1 MKMILFLLA
10 LLASHAALA
19 ENRLLA
25 IHLHPRADGTT
36 LELQLQAA
44 VDPARVQ
51 NFLLIEPPQLVL
63 DLPRSTA
70 AATLERSLKGSGPVK
85 RIQVAE
91 DDERLRL
98 QVLLK
103 HAAIYQLRAEEDRLL
118 VDLTLQPP
126 PEPVALQAIDLR
138 RGPQGEAHLTVDMG
152 SHAHTV
158 QVRQLGGRL
167 VADIAGATLPLALR
181 RLVETGQMGTPVLQ
195 YRAHGHQ
202 DGARLVLEMQGQW
215 RYQAYQSKR
224 RLMIDVVPV
233 KSAAPTGMA
242 AGGLQEGKTYGGPRL
257 SLNFQNIEVRTALQ
271 VLAEHS
277 GVNIVASDTVTGQVS
292 LRLKDLPWDQVLDLI
307 LQARGLEMRRHGDVL
322 WIAPRDEMLARERL
336 ELEQKALIA
345 DLEPL
350 HAESFQLNYQ
360 RADTL
365 RKALG
370 IGEDGSTQANRRNAL
385 LSRRGSAMIDS
396 HTNQL
401 LVTDTLAVL
410 ANVRKLI
417 ERIDVASRQVLI
429 EARIVEADDSF
440 SRNLGVKLGLAATT
454 RGAAIGNGY
463 AAIGE
468 QSGQTPPTPDLTLR
482 EPALNLR
489 ADGLS
494 GATPGSFAFTLFNAA
509 AQRFLNVELS
519 ALEAD
524 GHGKI
529 VSSPRLITADQQ
541 VALIEQGEEIPYQQ
555 AAGNGS
561 TATAFKKANLKLE
574 VTPQITP
581 DGNVILEVDVNKDSR
596 GSVTP
601 GGLAIN
607 TKHIKTKV
615 QVEDGGTV
623 VIGGIYT
630 QTDND
635 HETRVPL
642 LGELPVLGALFRS
655 RSKVRDK
662 TELLIFLTPRI
673 VAAPR
678 PY

>member
-1 MKMILFLLA
+1 MVDLA
-10 LLASHAALA
+10 LRPAPDPAAL
-19 ENRLLA
+19 
-25 IHLHPRADGTT
+25 
-36 LELQLQAA
+36 Q
-44 VDPARVQ
+44 
-51 NFLLIEPPQLVL
+51 
-63 DLPRSTA
+63 S
-70 AATLERSLKGSGPVK
+70 
-85 RIQVAE
+85 
-91 DDERLRL
+91 
-98 QVLLK
+98 
-103 HAAIYQLRAEEDRLL
+103 
-118 VDLTLQPP
+118 
-126 PEPVALQAIDLR
+126 IDLR
-138 RGPQGEAHLTVDMG
+138 RGALGEARLNVEMG
-152 SHAHTV
+152 SSEHTV

-167 VADIAGATLPLALR
+167 IADIAGATVPQGLR
-181 RLVETGQMGTPVLQ
+181 RQVQTGQLGTPVTQ
-195 YRAHGHQ
+195 YSALAHQ
-202 DGARLVLEMQGQW
+202 DGARLVLEMQGPW
-215 RYQAYQSKR
+215 RYQAYQSR
-224 RLMIDVVPV
+224 QRLIIDVLPV
-233 KSAAPTGMA
+233 SAGSAA
-242 AGGLQEGKTYGGPRL
+242 AGLPEGKNYGGQRL
-257 SLNFQNIEVRTALQ
+257 SLNFQNIDVRTALQ

-277 GVNIVASDTVTGQVS
+277 GVNIVASDTVSGQLS

-307 LQARGLEMRRHGDVL
+307 LQARGLEMRRHGEVL
-322 WIAPRDEMLARERL
+322 WIAPRDEMLARERM
-336 ELEQKALIA
+336 ELEQKATIA

-385 LSRRGSAMIDS
+385 LSRRGSAMIDN

-440 SRNLGVKLGLAATT
+440 SRNLGVKLGLATTT
-454 RGAAIGNGY
+454 RGAAVGNGY

-468 QSGQTPPTPDLTLR
+468 HSGQTPATPDLYLR
-482 EPALNLR
+482 EPALDLR
-489 ADGLS
+489 AEALS

-524 GHGKI
+524 GRGKI

-541 VALIEQGEEIPYQQ
+541 AALIEQGEEIPYQQ

-581 DGNVILEVDVNKDSR
+581 DGNVILDVDVNKDSR
-596 GSVTP
+596 GSITP

-642 LGELPVLGALFRS
+642 LGEIPVLGALFRS
-655 RSKVRDK
+655 QSKVRDK

>member
-36 LELQLQAA
+36 LELQLQAP
-44 VDPARVQ
+44 VDPALVQ

-70 AATLERSLKGSGPVK
+70 AATLARSLSGSGLVK
-85 RIQVAE
+85 RIQLAE
-91 DDERLRL
+91 DDDRLRL

-103 HAAIYQLRAEEDRLL
+103 HAAIYCLRTEGDSLL
-118 VDLTLQPP
+118 VDLELRPAADPAELHAIELQ
-126 PEPVALQAIDLR
+126 
-138 RGPQGEAHLTVDMG
+138 RGPLGEARMTVELG
-152 SHAHTV
+152 SSSHTV
-158 QVRQLGGRL
+158 QVRQLGRRL
-167 VADIAGATLPLALR
+167 IADIAGASLPPALR
-181 RLVETGQMGTPVLQ
+181 RQVEVGRFATPLTHYSAYPHEGGV
-195 YRAHGHQ
+195 
-202 DGARLVLEMQGQW
+202 RLVLEMQGQW

-233 KSAAPTGMA
+233 KSALTGIAA
-242 AGGLQEGKTYGGPRL
+242 AGLQKGKTYGGPRL

-277 GVNIVASDTVTGQVS
+277 GVNIVASDTVTGQLS
-292 LRLKDLPWDQVLDLI
+292 LRLKDLPWEQVLDLI
-307 LQARGLEMRRHGDVL
+307 LQARGLEMRRHGEVL

-336 ELEQKALIA
+336 ELEQKAMIA

-440 SRNLGVKLGLAATT
+440 SRNLGIKLGLAATT
-454 RGAAIGNGY
+454 RGAAVGNGY
-463 AAIGE
+463 AAIAE
-468 QSGQTPPTPDLTLR
+468 QSGQTPATPDLTLR

-494 GATPGSFAFTLFNAA
+494 GAAPGSFAFTLFNAA
-509 AQRFLNVELS
+509 ARRFLNVELS

-524 GHGKI
+524 GRGKI

-541 VALIEQGEEIPYQQ
+541 AALIEQGEEIPYQQ
-555 AAGNGS
+555 SAGNGS

-581 DGNVILEVDVNKDSR
+581 DGNVILDVDVNKDSR

-642 LGELPVLGALFRS
+642 LGDLPVLGALFRS
-655 RSKVRDK
+655 QSKVRDK

-673 VAAPR
+673 VAGPR

>member
-10 LLASHAALA
+10 LLANHVALA

-36 LELQLQAA
+36 LELQLQAP
-44 VDPARVQ
+44 VDPALVQ

-70 AATLERSLKGSGPVK
+70 AATLARSLSGSGLVK
-85 RIQVAE
+85 RIQLAE

-98 QVLLK
+98 QVMLK
-103 HAAIYQLRAEEDRLL
+103 HAAIYQLRTEEERLL

-126 PEPVALQAIDLR
+126 SDPVALQAIDLR
-138 RGPQGEAHLTVDMG
+138 RGPQGEAHLAVDMG

-167 VADIAGATLPLALR
+167 IADIAGATVPLALR

-195 YRAHGHQ
+195 YRAYGHQ

-224 RLMIDVVPV
+224 RLMIDVLPV
-233 KSAAPTGMA
+233 KSALPGIA
-242 AGGLQEGKTYGGPRL
+242 AAGLQEGKTYGGPRL

-277 GVNIVASDTVTGQVS
+277 GVNIVASDTVTGQLS
-292 LRLKDLPWDQVLDLI
+292 LRLKDLPWEQVLDLI
-307 LQARGLEMRRHGDVL
+307 LQARGLEMRRHGEVL

-336 ELEQKALIA
+336 ELEQKAMIA

-440 SRNLGVKLGLAATT
+440 SRNLGIKLGLAATT
-454 RGAAIGNGY
+454 RGAAVGNGY
-463 AAIGE
+463 AAIAE
-468 QSGQTPPTPDLTLR
+468 QSGQTPATPDLTLR

-494 GATPGSFAFTLFNAA
+494 GAAPGSFAFTLFNAA
-509 AQRFLNVELS
+509 ARRFLNVELS

-524 GHGKI
+524 GRGKI

-541 VALIEQGEEIPYQQ
+541 AALIEQGEEIPYQQ
-555 AAGNGS
+555 SAGNGS

-581 DGNVILEVDVNKDSR
+581 DGNVILDVDVNKDSR

-642 LGELPVLGALFRS
+642 LGDLPVLGALFRS
-655 RSKVRDK
+655 QSKVRDK

-673 VAAPR
+673 VAGPR

>member
-36 LELQLQAA
+36 LELQLQAP
-44 VDPARVQ
+44 VDPALVQ

-70 AATLERSLKGSGPVK
+70 AATLARSLSGSGLVK
-85 RIQVAE
+85 RIQLAE

-98 QVLLK
+98 QVMLK
-103 HAAIYQLRAEEDRLL
+103 HAAIYQLRTEEERLL

-126 PEPVALQAIDLR
+126 SDPVALQAIDLR
-138 RGPQGEAHLTVDMG
+138 RGPQGEAHLAVDMG

-167 VADIAGATLPLALR
+167 VADIAGATVPLALR

-195 YRAHGHQ
+195 YRAYGHQ

-224 RLMIDVVPV
+224 RLMIDVLPV
-233 KSAAPTGMA
+233 KSALTGIA
-242 AGGLQEGKTYGGPRL
+242 AAGLQEGKTYGGPRL

-277 GVNIVASDTVTGQVS
+277 GVNIVASDTVTGQLS
-292 LRLKDLPWDQVLDLI
+292 LRLKDLPWEQVLDLI
-307 LQARGLEMRRHGDVL
+307 LQARGLEMRRHGEVL

-336 ELEQKALIA
+336 ELDQKAMIA

-454 RGAAIGNGY
+454 RGAAVGNGY
-463 AAIGE
+463 AAIAE
-468 QSGQTPPTPDLTLR
+468 QSGQTPATPDLTLR

-494 GATPGSFAFTLFNAA
+494 GAAPGSFAFTLFNAA
-509 AQRFLNVELS
+509 ARRFLNVELS

-524 GHGKI
+524 GRGKI

-541 VALIEQGEEIPYQQ
+541 AALIEQGEEIPYQQ
-555 AAGNGS
+555 SAGNGS
-561 TATAFKKANLKLE
+561 TATAFN
-574 VTPQITP
+574 
-581 DGNVILEVDVNKDSR
+581 
-596 GSVTP
+596 
-601 GGLAIN
+601 
-607 TKHIKTKV
+607 
-615 QVEDGGTV
+615 
-623 VIGGIYT
+623 
-630 QTDND
+630 
-635 HETRVPL
+635 
-642 LGELPVLGALFRS
+642 
-655 RSKVRDK
+655 
-662 TELLIFLTPRI
+662 
-673 VAAPR
+673 
-678 PY
+678 

>member
-10 LLASHAALA
+10 LLANHVALA

-36 LELQLQAA
+36 LELQLQAP
-44 VDPARVQ
+44 VDPALVQ

-70 AATLERSLKGSGPVK
+70 AATLARSLSGSGLVK
-85 RIQVAE
+85 RIQLAE

-98 QVLLK
+98 QVMLK
-103 HAAIYQLRAEEDRLL
+103 HAAIYQLRTEEERLL

-126 PEPVALQAIDLR
+126 SDPVALQAIDLR
-138 RGPQGEAHLTVDMG
+138 RGPQGEAHLAVDMG

-167 VADIAGATLPLALR
+167 IADIAGATVPLALR

-195 YRAHGHQ
+195 YRAYGHQ

-224 RLMIDVVPV
+224 RLMIDVLPV
-233 KSAAPTGMA
+233 KSTLTGIAAA
-242 AGGLQEGKTYGGPRL
+242 SLQEGKTYGDPRL

-277 GVNIVASDTVTGQVS
+277 GVNIVASDTVTGQLS
-292 LRLKDLPWDQVLDLI
+292 LRLKDLPWEQVLDLI
-307 LQARGLEMRRHGDVL
+307 LQARGLEMRRHGEVL

-336 ELEQKALIA
+336 ELEQKAMIA

-454 RGAAIGNGY
+454 RGAAVGNGY
-463 AAIGE
+463 AAIDE
-468 QSGQTPPTPDLTLR
+468 QSGQTPATPDLTLR

-494 GATPGSFAFTLFNAA
+494 GAAPGSFAFTLFNAA
-509 AQRFLNVELS
+509 ARRFLNVELS

-524 GHGKI
+524 GRGKI

-541 VALIEQGEEIPYQQ
+541 AALIEQGEEIPYQQ
-555 AAGNGS
+555 SAGNGS

-581 DGNVILEVDVNKDSR
+581 DGNVILDVDVNKDSR

-642 LGELPVLGALFRS
+642 LGDLPVLGALFRS
-655 RSKVRDK
+655 QSKVRDK

-673 VAAPR
+673 VAGPR

>member
-10 LLASHAALA
+10 LLANHVALA

-36 LELQLQAA
+36 LELQLQAP
-44 VDPARVQ
+44 VDPALVQ

-70 AATLERSLKGSGPVK
+70 AATLARSLSGSGLVK
-85 RIQVAE
+85 RIQLAE

-98 QVLLK
+98 QVMLK
-103 HAAIYQLRAEEDRLL
+103 HAAIYQLRTEEERLL

-126 PEPVALQAIDLR
+126 SDPVALQAIDLR
-138 RGPQGEAHLTVDMG
+138 RGPQGEAHLVVDMG

-167 VADIAGATLPLALR
+167 IADIAGATVPLALR

-195 YRAHGHQ
+195 YRAYGHQ

-224 RLMIDVVPV
+224 RLMIDVLPV
-233 KSAAPTGMA
+233 KSALPGIA
-242 AGGLQEGKTYGGPRL
+242 AAGLQEGKTYGGPRL

-277 GVNIVASDTVTGQVS
+277 GVNIVASDTVTGQLS
-292 LRLKDLPWDQVLDLI
+292 LRLKDLPWEQVLDLI
-307 LQARGLEMRRHGDVL
+307 LQARGLEMRRHGEVL

-336 ELEQKALIA
+336 ELEQKAMIA

-454 RGAAIGNGY
+454 RGAAVGNGY
-463 AAIGE
+463 AAIAE
-468 QSGQTPPTPDLTLR
+468 QSGQTPATPDLSLR

-494 GATPGSFAFTLFNAA
+494 GAAPGSFAFTLFNAA
-509 AQRFLNVELS
+509 ARRFLNVELS

-524 GHGKI
+524 GRGKI

-541 VALIEQGEEIPYQQ
+541 AALIEQGEEIPYQQ
-555 AAGNGS
+555 SAGNGS
-561 TATAFKKANLKLE
+561 TATAFN
-574 VTPQITP
+574 
-581 DGNVILEVDVNKDSR
+581 
-596 GSVTP
+596 
-601 GGLAIN
+601 
-607 TKHIKTKV
+607 
-615 QVEDGGTV
+615 
-623 VIGGIYT
+623 
-630 QTDND
+630 
-635 HETRVPL
+635 
-642 LGELPVLGALFRS
+642 
-655 RSKVRDK
+655 
-662 TELLIFLTPRI
+662 
-673 VAAPR
+673 
-678 PY
+678 

>member
-10 LLASHAALA
+10 LLASHAVLA

-25 IHLHPRADGTT
+25 ILLHPRADGTT
-36 LELQLQAA
+36 LELQLQAP
-44 VDPARVQ
+44 VDPALVQ

-70 AATLERSLKGSGPVK
+70 AATLARSLSGSGLVK
-85 RIQVAE
+85 RIQLAE

-103 HAAIYQLRAEEDRLL
+103 HAAIYQLRAEEERLL
-118 VDLTLQPP
+118 VDLARQPP
-126 PEPVALQAIDLR
+126 SDPVALQAIDLR
-138 RGPQGEAHLTVDMG
+138 RGPQGEAHLAVDMG

-167 VADIAGATLPLALR
+167 VVDIAGATVPLALR

-195 YRAHGHQ
+195 YRAYGHQ

-224 RLMIDVVPV
+224 RLMIDVLPV
-233 KSAAPTGMA
+233 KSALPGIAPA
-242 AGGLQEGKTYGGPRL
+242 GLQEGKTYGGPRL

-277 GVNIVASDTVTGQVS
+277 GINIVASDTITGQLS
-292 LRLKDLPWDQVLDLI
+292 LRLKDLPWEQVLDLI
-307 LQARGLEMRRHGDVL
+307 LQARGLEMRRHGEVL

-336 ELEQKALIA
+336 ELEQKAMIA

-440 SRNLGVKLGLAATT
+440 SRNLGIKLGLAATT
-454 RGAAIGNGY
+454 RGAAVGNGY
-463 AAIGE
+463 AAIAE
-468 QSGQTPPTPDLTLR
+468 QSGQTPATPDLTLR

-494 GATPGSFAFTLFNAA
+494 GAAPGSFAFTLFNAA
-509 AQRFLNVELS
+509 ARRFLNVELS

-524 GHGKI
+524 GRGKI

-541 VALIEQGEEIPYQQ
+541 AALIEQGEEIPYQQ
-555 AAGNGS
+555 SAGNGS

-581 DGNVILEVDVNKDSR
+581 DGNVILDVDVNKDSR

-642 LGELPVLGALFRS
+642 LGDLPVLGALFRS
-655 RSKVRDK
+655 QSKVRDK

-673 VAAPR
+673 VAGPR

>member
-1 MKMILFLLA
+1 MNMILLLLM
-10 LLASHAALA
+10 LLVSHPALA
-19 ENRLLA
+19 GNRLLA
-25 IHLHPRADGTT
+25 VHLTPRADGAT
-36 LELQLQAA
+36 LELRLAAPMDAAQVESFQLM
-44 VDPARVQ
+44 DPPR
-51 NFLLIEPPQLVL
+51 LIL
-63 DLPRSTA
+63 DLPMTA
-70 AATLERSLKGSGPVK
+70 ASEALSRSLAGSGLVK
-85 RIQVAE
+85 RIQLAA

-98 QVLLK
+98 QVALK
-103 HAAIYQLRAEEDRLL
+103 QPTTHQLRAEDDRLL
-118 VDLTLQPP
+118 VEL
-126 PEPVALQAIDLR
+126 ALQAAPDPAALQGISLQ
-138 RGPQGEAHLTVDMG
+138 RGALGEARLSVELG
-152 SHAHTV
+152 SSEQTV

-167 VADIAGATLPLALR
+167 IADISGATVPLSLR
-181 RLVETGQMGTPVLQ
+181 RQVQAGQLGTPLTQ
-195 YRAHGHQ
+195 YSALPHQ
-202 DGARLVLEMQGQW
+202 EGARLVLEMQGQW
-215 RYQAYQSKR
+215 RYHAYQSRR
-224 RLMIDVVPV
+224 RLMIDVLPV
-233 KSAAPTGMA
+233 SSGGA
-242 AGGLQEGKTYGGPRL
+242 AGAGLQEGKTYGGHRL

-277 GVNIVASDTVTGQVS
+277 GVNIVASDTVTGQLS

-307 LQARGLEMRRHGDVL
+307 LQARGLEMRRHGEVL

-336 ELEQKALIA
+336 ELEQKAMIA

-454 RGAAIGNGY
+454 RGAAVGNGY

-468 QSGQTPPTPDLTLR
+468 QSGQTPATPDLYLR

-489 ADGLS
+489 SESLS
-494 GATPGSFAFTLFNAA
+494 GAAPGSFAFTLFNAA
-509 AQRFLNVELS
+509 AQRFLNIELS

-524 GHGKI
+524 GRGKI

-642 LGELPVLGALFRS
+642 LGDIPVLGALFRS
-655 RSKVRDK
+655 QSKVRDK